1 VPQPTPDK
9 FQTVIGSAVTSMRL
23 GVVSYLNS
31 RPLYEPLTK
40 NTAVNLTPD
49 VPAKLI
55 DGLLH
60 NDVDAAL
67 IPVVDYFRHR
77 DLLRPLSDACIACD
91 GETMT
96 VRVFS
101 RIPAERITTL
111 HADLDSHTSVILVQ
125 LLWRE
130 LYGRELKLEPWS
142 IDDAQQF
149 DDVEAVLLIGDKV
162 VSSDPTGFGFEVDLG
177 AAWKHLTGLPF
188 VFAAWYG
195 KQDMPRADEVAR
207 QLSQARDEGVV
218 QAEALAD
225 RYAALHGWPVEL
237 ARKYLCRTLRYTLTP
252 PARTGMERFF
262 AMATAAGLLP

>member
-1 VPQPTPDK
+1 MTQPTTNNAAADP
-9 FQTVIGSAVTSMRL
+9 AVATTRL

-31 RPLYEPLTK
+31 RPLYEPLT
-40 NTAVNLTPD
+40 NLPTVSLTPD
-49 VPAKLI
+49 VPAKLV
-55 DGLLH
+55 DGLL
-60 NDVDAAL
+60 NDDVDAAL
-67 IPVVDYFRHR
+67 LPVVDYFRHQ
-77 DLLRPLSDACIACD
+77 DALRPLSDACIACD

-130 LYGRELKLEPWS
+130 LYGRSLTLKPWS

-149 DDVEAVLLIGDKV
+149 EDVDAVLLIGDKV

-195 KQDMPRADEVAR
+195 KKDMQHAVEIAR
-207 QLSQARDEGVV
+207 QLSEARDEGVA

-237 ARKYLCRTLRYTLTP
+237 ARKYLCRTLKYTLTP
-252 PARTGMERFF
+252 QARAGMDKFF
-262 AMATAAGLLP
+262 AMATAARLLP